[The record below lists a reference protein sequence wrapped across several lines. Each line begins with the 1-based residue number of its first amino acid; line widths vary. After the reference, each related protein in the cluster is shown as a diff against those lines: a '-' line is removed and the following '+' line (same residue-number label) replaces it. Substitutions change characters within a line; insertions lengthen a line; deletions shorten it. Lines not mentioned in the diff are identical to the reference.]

1 MDKSRFYLYQTK
13 HQRYY
18 TKRYNSIYCYVWCI
32 LALPVPSK
40 RVVIV
45 TEKPGRATVE
55 TCLTKDAPFLTHF
68 SKLQRRAALYKSLG
82 FLWFLE
88 CLAANKAYT
97 MKNSGSP
104 FTIRF
109 ISSTDDRFLEI
120 CHMSVY
126 YHHLSMNHR
135 VDLGQ
140 GAIWSLVLNK
150 PVHRVTQKLFVNIIR
165 PRKFLNLAK
174 YPHNKCSQP

>member
-1 MDKSRFYLYQTK
+1 MHLSTSGALKES
-13 HQRYY
+13 
-18 TKRYNSIYCYVWCI
+18 SYCYWKTGSSHRRD
-32 LALPVPSK
+32 LSY
-40 RVVIV
+40 
-45 TEKPGRATVE
+45 EGRAFFDSF
-55 TCLTKDAPFLTHF
+55 LQAP
-68 SKLQRRAALYKSLG
+68 RRAALYKSLG

-120 CHMSVY
+120 CYMSVY